1 MCSRAPAYR
10 PAAAHFCAPVLHLS
24 AQSIGTTN
32 VFDAPWHESLDLI
45 KRVPVGARVLLVFKR
60 LDGNC
65 SLQRRFRSQ
74 ALPSSATVSAR
85 SAAQA
90 QARKQRGRA
99 AAASASTAA
108 ARGGGGSMDAGSA
121 TSGVEGFVCP
131 ICWAAYAD
139 VEQLIQHHAVC
150 RWKSR
155 QADATNKQQPDL
167 ELAEDV
173 APTNGL
179 VLWVS
184 VFCGRKL
191 ADVQLFGQQ
200 DPYAIATVA
209 VQGPVACQ
217 AVDSSAH
224 PRRRSAAAGTMSLST
239 AACDGGGCNP
249 VWSDAAGRRM
259 GFWFASASAIP
270 TSVTIECWNENTAM
284 DSRIGTAE
292 LRVGGP
298 ALAASPTLREQLAVK
313 RWVPMSTGGAV
324 QCSVRLQR
332 DAPAPRAQDAAA
344 PSAGPQAAAAGA
356 AASHAAGEESS
367 DVLQLLTASE
377 VGRLL
382 VHIGLREY
390 RDSLCGVP
398 VDGSK
403 LCEATDAADVG
414 SALLQGA
421 GMQNERH
428 RTRLLTNAR
437 AWRLRGLPDGAKEVD
452 QLSAKKGAWL

>member
-1 MCSRAPAYR
+1 M
-10 PAAAHFCAPVLHLS
+10 
-24 AQSIGTTN
+24 
-32 VFDAPWHESLDLI
+32 
-45 KRVPVGARVLLVFKR
+45 
-60 LDGNC
+60 
-65 SLQRRFRSQ
+65 
-74 ALPSSATVSAR
+74 
-85 SAAQA
+85 
-90 QARKQRGRA
+90 
-99 AAASASTAA
+99 
-108 ARGGGGSMDAGSA
+108 
-121 TSGVEGFVCP
+121 
-131 ICWAAYAD
+131 
-139 VEQLIQHHAVC
+139 
-150 RWKSR
+150 
-155 QADATNKQQPDL
+155 
-167 ELAEDV
+167 
-173 APTNGL
+173 
-179 VLWVS
+179 
-184 VFCGRKL
+184 
-191 ADVQLFGQQ
+191 
-200 DPYAIATVA
+200 
-209 VQGPVACQ
+209 
-217 AVDSSAH
+217 
-224 PRRRSAAAGTMSLST
+224 
-239 AACDGGGCNP
+239 
-249 VWSDAAGRRM
+249 
-259 GFWFASASAIP
+259 
-270 TSVTIECWNENTAM
+270 
-284 DSRIGTAE
+284 
-292 LRVGGP
+292 
-298 ALAASPTLREQLAVK
+298 
-313 RWVPMSTGGAV
+313 